1 MFVTR
6 FLRPI
11 LTGLLLIAAG
21 PALAINV
28 ERVKTPG
35 GLEAWLVQDNSNPIV
50 TMRFAFRGGAA
61 LDPKGKVGLANLV
74 ASTMDEGA
82 GNLDSQSFQKTLE
95 DKAIRIRFDA
105 GLDNFGGRLQTLV
118 RNQDKAFDL
127 LRLALN
133 APRFDTEPV
142 ERIRSQILVGLKQDE
157 ESPHSIAGKA
167 MREALYGGHPYGRPA
182 DGIPD
187 SVKAITADDLRAFV
201 TQRLTRDTLVIGI
214 VGDITPAKLA
224 ELLDA
229 TFGTLPA
236 QGTDWRLP
244 KIRAN
249 TDGRTIVIN
258 KDVPQSAILFA
269 DQGLLRDDPDFYA
282 AYVMNHVLGGGGF
295 TSRLYGEVREKRGL
309 AYSISSGLNPRR
321 ASATTVGGAGTANA
335 RVHETLDVVKAEW
348 QRMAEN
354 GVTNDELKDAKTY
367 LTGAYPLQFTDSTR
381 IARMLVG
388 IQLAELGIDYV
399 KSRNAFINAV
409 TRDDIARVAKK
420 LLDANRLVTVVVG
433 RPEGLPPAR

>member
-11 LTGLLLIAAG
+11 LTGVLLIAAG

-35 GLEAWLVQDNSNPIV
+35 GLQAWLVQDNSNPIV

-82 GNLDSQSFQKTLE
+82 GSLDSQSFQKTLE

-105 GLDNFGGRLQTLV
+105 GLDNFGGQLQTLV

-167 MREALYGGHPYGRPA
+167 MREALYGGHPYGRSA

-201 TQRLTRDTLVIGI
+201 SQRLTRDTLVIGV

-335 RVHETLDVVKAEW
+335 RVHETLNVVKAEW
-348 QRMAEN
+348 HRMAEN

-367 LTGAYPLQFTDSTR
+367 LTGAYPLQFTGSMR

-409 TRDDIARVAKK
+409 SRDDIARVAKK

-433 RPEGLPPAR
+433 RPEGLPATR

>member
-11 LTGLLLIAAG
+11 LTGLLLIGAG

-105 GLDNFGGRLQTLV
+105 GMDNFGGQLQTLV

-133 APRFDTEPV
+133 VPRFDAEPL

-182 DGIPD
+182 DGIPE
-187 SVKAITADDLRAFV
+187 SVKAIIADDLRAFV
-201 TQRLTRDTLVIGI
+201 SQRLTRDTLVIGI

-348 QRMAEN
+348 HRMAEN

-367 LTGAYPLQFTDSTR
+367 LTGAYPLQFTGSTR

-433 RPEGLPPAR
+433 RPEGLPATR

>member
-1 MFVTR
+1 MFITR

-249 TDGRTIVIN
+249 TDGRTIIIN

-348 QRMAEN
+348 HRMAEN

-367 LTGAYPLQFTDSTR
+367 LTGAYPLQFTGSTR

-433 RPEGLPPAR
+433 RPEGLPATR

>member
-1 MFVTR
+1 MFITR

-118 RNQDKAFDL
+118 RNQDEAFNL

-335 RVHETLDVVKAEW
+335 RVHETLNVVKAEW

-367 LTGAYPLQFTDSTR
+367 LTGAYPLQFTGSTR

-433 RPEGLPPAR
+433 RPEGLPATR

>member
-11 LTGLLLIAAG
+11 LTGVLLIAAG

-35 GLEAWLVQDNSNPIV
+35 GLQAWLVQDNSNPIV

-74 ASTMDEGA
+74 ASTLDEGA
-82 GNLDSQSFQKTLE
+82 GSLDSQSFQKTLE

-105 GLDNFGGRLQTLV
+105 GMDNFGGQLQTLV

-201 TQRLTRDTLVIGI
+201 SQRLTRDTLVVGI

-309 AYSISSGLNPRR
+309 AYSISSGLNPRW
-321 ASATTVGGAGTANA
+321 ASATTVGAAGTANA
-335 RVHETLDVVKAEW
+335 RVHETLNVVKAEW
-348 QRMAEN
+348 HRMAEN

-367 LTGAYPLQFTDSTR
+367 LTGAYPLQFTGSMR

-409 TRDDIARVAKK
+409 SRDDIARVAKK

-433 RPEGLPPAR
+433 RPEGLPATR

>member
-11 LTGLLLIAAG
+11 LTGVLLIAAG

-35 GLEAWLVQDNSNPIV
+35 GLQAWLVQDNSNPIV

-82 GNLDSQSFQKTLE
+82 GSLDSQSFQKTLE

-105 GLDNFGGRLQTLV
+105 GLDNFGGQLQTLV

-182 DGIPD
+182 EGIPD
-187 SVKAITADDLRAFV
+187 SVKAITADDLHAFV
-201 TQRLTRDTLVIGI
+201 SQRLTRDTLVIGV

-321 ASATTVGGAGTANA
+321 ASATTVGAAGTANA
-335 RVHETLDVVKAEW
+335 RVHETLNVVKAEW
-348 QRMAEN
+348 HRMAEN

-367 LTGAYPLQFTDSTR
+367 LTGAYPLQFTGSMR

-409 TRDDIARVAKK
+409 SRDDIARVAKK

-433 RPEGLPPAR
+433 RPEGLPATR

>member
-1 MFVTR
+1 VFITR

-157 ESPHSIAGKA
+157 ESPHSIAGKT

-249 TDGRTIVIN
+249 TDGRTIIIN

-348 QRMAEN
+348 HRMAEN

-367 LTGAYPLQFTDSTR
+367 LTGAYPLQFTGSTR

-433 RPEGLPPAR
+433 RPEGLPATR

>member
-11 LTGLLLIAAG
+11 LTGVLLIAAG

-35 GLEAWLVQDNSNPIV
+35 GLQAWLVQDNSNPIV

-105 GLDNFGGRLQTLV
+105 GMDNFGGQLQTLV

-182 DGIPD
+182 DGIPE
-187 SVKAITADDLRAFV
+187 SVKAIIADDLRAFV
-201 TQRLTRDTLVIGI
+201 SQRLTRDTLVIGV

-335 RVHETLDVVKAEW
+335 RVHETLNVVKAEW
-348 QRMAEN
+348 HRMAEN

-367 LTGAYPLQFTDSTR
+367 LTGAYPLQFTGSMR

-409 TRDDIARVAKK
+409 SRDDIARVAKK

-433 RPEGLPPAR
+433 RPEGLPATR

>member
-1 MFVTR
+1 VFVTR

-229 TFGTLPA
+229 TFGTLPP

-269 DQGLLRDDPDFYA
+269 DQGLLRNDPDFYA

-367 LTGAYPLQFTDSTR
+367 LTGAYPLQFTGSTR

-433 RPEGLPPAR
+433 RPEGLPATR

>member
-1 MFVTR
+1 MSVTC
-6 FLRPI
+6 FLRLI
-11 LTGLLLIAAG
+11 LTGLFLAAAG

-28 ERVKTPG
+28 ERVKTAG
-35 GLEAWLVQDNSNPIV
+35 SLEAWLVQDHSNPII
-50 TMRFAFRGGAA
+50 TMRFAFGGGAA
-61 LDPKGKVGLANLV
+61 LDPKGKGGLANLV

-82 GNLDSQSFQKTLE
+82 GDLDSQSFQKTLE

-127 LRLALN
+127 LRLALT

-142 ERIRSQILVGLKQDE
+142 ERVRSQILVGLKQDE

-167 MREALYGGHPYGRPA
+167 MREVLYGDHPYSRSA
-182 DGIPD
+182 DGMPE
-187 SVKAITADDLRAFV
+187 SVKTITADDLRAFV
-201 TQRLTRDTLVIGI
+201 TQRFTRDTLVIGA
-214 VGDITPAKLA
+214 VGDITSSKLA
-224 ELLDA
+224 GFLDA
-229 TFGTLPA
+229 TFGTLPSK
-236 QGTDWRLP
+236 GTDWRLP

-249 TDGRTIVIN
+249 TNGRSIVIDKN
-258 KDVPQSAILFA
+258 VPQSAILFA
-269 DQGLLRDDPDFYA
+269 DQGLLRNDPDFYA

-309 AYSISSGLNPRR
+309 AYSVSSSLNPRR

-335 RVHETLDVVKAEW
+335 RVRETLDIVKSEW
-348 QRMAEN
+348 RRMAED
-354 GVTNDELKDAKTY
+354 GVTSDELGDAKTY
-367 LTGAYPLQFTDSTR
+367 LTGAYPLRFTGSAR

-388 IQLAELGIDYV
+388 IQLSELGIDYV
-399 KSRNAFINAV
+399 KDRNAFINAV

-433 RPEGLPPAR
+433 RPEGLPATR

>member
-1 MFVTR
+1 MFVTH

-11 LTGLLLIAAG
+11 LTSLLLIAAG

-118 RNQDKAFDL
+118 RNQDEAFDL

-133 APRFDTEPV
+133 VPRFDTEPL
-142 ERIRSQILVGLKQDE
+142 ERIRSQVLVGLKQDE

-167 MREALYGGHPYGRPA
+167 MREALYGSHPYGRSA
-182 DGIPD
+182 DGNPD

-214 VGDITPAKLA
+214 VGHITPVKLA

-229 TFGTLPA
+229 TFGALPP
-236 QGTDWRLP
+236 QGTDWRVP
-244 KIRAN
+244 KVRAK
-249 TDGRTIVIN
+249 TDGRTIVID

-269 DQGLLRDDPDFYA
+269 DQGPLRDDPDFYA

-321 ASATTVGGAGTANA
+321 ASATIVGGAGTANA
-335 RVHETLDVVKAEW
+335 RVHETLDVVEAEW
-348 QRMAEN
+348 HRMSEN
-354 GVTNDELKDAKTY
+354 GVTNDELNDAKTY
-367 LTGAYPLQFTDSTR
+367 LTGAYPLQFTGSTR

-409 TRDDIARVAKK
+409 THDDIARVAKK
-420 LLDANRLVTVVVG
+420 LLDAKRLVTVVVG
-433 RPEGLPPAR
+433 RPEGLPATR

>member
-1 MFVTR
+1 MFVTH

-11 LTGLLLIAAG
+11 LTSLLLIAAG

-82 GNLDSQSFQKTLE
+82 GNMDSQSFQKTLE
-95 DKAIRIRFDA
+95 DKAIRIQFDA

-118 RNQDKAFDL
+118 RNQDEAFDL

-167 MREALYGGHPYGRPA
+167 MREALYGGHPYGRSA
-182 DGIPD
+182 DGTTD
-187 SVKAITADDLRAFV
+187 SITAITADDLRSFV
-201 TQRLTRDTLVIGI
+201 AQRLTRDTLVIGI

-244 KIRAN
+244 NIRAN

-348 QRMAEN
+348 HRMAEN

-367 LTGAYPLQFTDSTR
+367 LTGAYPLQFTGSTR

-399 KSRNAFINAV
+399 KNRNAFIDAV

-420 LLDANRLVTVVVG
+420 LLDASRLVTVIVG
-433 RPEGLPPAR
+433 RPEDLPVAR

>member
-1 MFVTR
+1 M
-6 FLRPI
+6 
-11 LTGLLLIAAG
+11 
-21 PALAINV
+21 AINV

-82 GNLDSQSFQKTLE
+82 GNLNSQSFQKILE

-118 RNQDKAFDL
+118 RNQDEAFDL

-157 ESPHSIAGKA
+157 ENPHSIAGKA
-167 MREALYGGHPYGRPA
+167 MREALYGGHPYGRSPE
-182 DGIPD
+182 GIPD

-214 VGDITPAKLA
+214 VGNITPAKLA

-295 TSRLYGEVREKRGL
+295 TSRLYREVREKRGL

-321 ASATTVGGAGTANA
+321 ASATTVAGAGTANA
-335 RVHETLDVVKAEW
+335 RVHETLDVVQAEW
-348 QRMAEN
+348 HRMSEN
-354 GVTNDELKDAKTY
+354 GVTNDELNDAKTY
-367 LTGAYPLQFTDSTR
+367 LTGAYPLQFTGSTR

-433 RPEGLPPAR
+433 RPEGLPATR

>member
-82 GNLDSQSFQKTLE
+82 GNMDSQSFQKTLE
-95 DKAIRIRFDA
+95 DKAIRIQFDA

-118 RNQDKAFDL
+118 RNQDEAFDL

-142 ERIRSQILVGLKQDE
+142 ERIRSQILVSLKQDE
-157 ESPHSIAGKA
+157 ETPHKVAGKA
-167 MREALYGGHPYGRPA
+167 MREALFSGHPYGRSA
-182 DGIPD
+182 DGTAD
-187 SVKAITADDLRAFV
+187 SITAITADDLRSFV
-201 TQRLTRDTLVIGI
+201 AQRLTRDTLVIGI

-244 KIRAN
+244 NIRAN

-295 TSRLYGEVREKRGL
+295 TSRLYREVREKRGL

-321 ASATTVGGAGTANA
+321 ASATIVGGAGTANA

-348 QRMAEN
+348 HRMAEN
-354 GVTNDELKDAKTY
+354 GVTNDELNDAKTY
-367 LTGAYPLQFTDSTR
+367 LTGAYPLQFTGSTR

-409 TRDDIARVAKK
+409 THDDIARVAKK

-433 RPEGLPPAR
+433 RPEGLPATR

>member
-11 LTGLLLIAAG
+11 LTCLLLIGAG

-82 GNLDSQSFQKTLE
+82 GDLDSQSFQKTLE

-157 ESPHSIAGKA
+157 ENPHSIAGKA

-229 TFGTLPA
+229 TFGTLPP

-335 RVHETLDVVKAEW
+335 RVHETLDVVKTEW

-367 LTGAYPLQFTDSTR
+367 LTGAYPLQFTGSTR

-433 RPEGLPPAR
+433 RPEGLPATR

>member
-6 FLRPI
+6 FIRPI
-11 LTGLLLIAAG
+11 LTGVLLIAAG

-105 GLDNFGGRLQTLV
+105 GLDNFGGQLQTLV

-133 APRFDTEPV
+133 VPRFDAEPL

-182 DGIPD
+182 DGIPE
-187 SVKAITADDLRAFV
+187 SVKAIIADDLRAFV
-201 TQRLTRDTLVIGI
+201 SQRLTRDTLVIGI

-295 TSRLYGEVREKRGL
+295 TSRLYREVREKRGL

-348 QRMAEN
+348 HRMAEN
-354 GVTNDELKDAKTY
+354 GVTNNELKDAKTY
-367 LTGAYPLQFTDSTR
+367 LTGAYPLQFTGSTR

-420 LLDANRLVTVVVG
+420 LLDPKRLVTVVVG
-433 RPEGLPPAR
+433 RPEGLPATR

>member
-1 MFVTR
+1 MSIARLF
-6 FLRPI
+6 RPI
-11 LTGLLLIAAG
+11 LTSLLLIAAL

-35 GLEAWLVQDNSNPIV
+35 GIEAWLVQDHTNPII

-74 ASTMDEGA
+74 ASSIDEGA
-82 GNLDSQSFQKTLE
+82 GDLDSQSFQKTLE

-105 GLDNFGGRLQTLV
+105 GLDNFGGRLQTLA
-118 RNQDKAFDL
+118 RNRDEAFNL

-157 ESPHSIAGKA
+157 ETPHNIAGKA
-167 MREALYGGHPYGRPA
+167 MREALYSGHPYGRSA
-182 DGIPD
+182 DGTTD
-187 SVKAITADDLRAFV
+187 SITAITADDLRSFV
-201 TQRLTRDTLVIGI
+201 AQRLTRDTLVIGI
-214 VGDITPAKLA
+214 VGNIAPAELA

-236 QGTDWRLP
+236 QGTDWRVP
-244 KIRAN
+244 KVRAN
-249 TDGRTIVIN
+249 TDGRTIVID

-269 DQGLLRDDPDFYA
+269 DQGPLRDDPDFYA

-295 TSRLYGEVREKRGL
+295 TSRLYREVREKRGL
-309 AYSISSGLNPRR
+309 AYNISSGLNPRL
-321 ASATTVGGAGTANA
+321 ASATTVVGAGTANA
-335 RVHETLDVVKAEW
+335 RVRETLDLVKTEW
-348 QRMAEN
+348 RRMAKN
-354 GVTNDELKDAKTY
+354 GVDDDELKDTKTY
-367 LTGAYPLQFTDSTR
+367 LTGAYPLQFTGSAR

-399 KSRNAFINAV
+399 KNRNAFINAV

-420 LLDANRLVTVVVG
+420 LLDANRLVTVIVG
-433 RPEGLPPAR
+433 RPEGLPITR

>member
-6 FLRPI
+6 FIRPI
-11 LTGLLLIAAG
+11 LTGVLLIAAG

-105 GLDNFGGRLQTLV
+105 GMDNFGGQLQTLV

-182 DGIPD
+182 DGIPE
-187 SVKAITADDLRAFV
+187 SVKAIIADDLRAFV
-201 TQRLTRDTLVIGI
+201 SQRLTRDTLVIGV

-321 ASATTVGGAGTANA
+321 ASATTVGAAGTANA
-335 RVHETLDVVKAEW
+335 RVHETLNVVKAEW
-348 QRMAEN
+348 HRMAEN

-367 LTGAYPLQFTDSTR
+367 LTGAYPLQFTGSTR

-409 TRDDIARVAKK
+409 SRDDIARVAKK

-433 RPEGLPPAR
+433 RPEGLPATR

>member
-6 FLRPI
+6 FIRPI
-11 LTGLLLIAAG
+11 LTGVLLIAAG

-105 GLDNFGGRLQTLV
+105 GMDNFGGQLQTLV

-167 MREALYGGHPYGRPA
+167 MREALYSGHPYGRSPK
-182 DGIPD
+182 GIPD

-201 TQRLTRDTLVIGI
+201 TQRLTRDTLVIGV

-335 RVHETLDVVKAEW
+335 RVHETLNVVKAEW
-348 QRMAEN
+348 HRMAEN

-367 LTGAYPLQFTDSTR
+367 LTGAYPLQFTGSTR

-409 TRDDIARVAKK
+409 SRDDIARVAKK

-433 RPEGLPPAR
+433 RPEGLPATR

>member
-1 MFVTR
+1 
-6 FLRPI
+6 
-11 LTGLLLIAAG
+11 
-21 PALAINV
+21 
-28 ERVKTPG
+28 
-35 GLEAWLVQDNSNPIV
+35 
-50 TMRFAFRGGAA
+50 
-61 LDPKGKVGLANLV
+61 
-74 ASTMDEGA
+74 
-82 GNLDSQSFQKTLE
+82 
-95 DKAIRIRFDA
+95 
-105 GLDNFGGRLQTLV
+105 
-118 RNQDKAFDL
+118 
-127 LRLALN
+127 
-133 APRFDTEPV
+133 
-142 ERIRSQILVGLKQDE
+142 
-157 ESPHSIAGKA
+157 IAGKA

-335 RVHETLDVVKAEW
+335 RVHETLNVVKAEW
-348 QRMAEN
+348 HRMAQN

-367 LTGAYPLQFTDSTR
+367 LTGAY
-381 IARMLVG
+381 
-388 IQLAELGIDYV
+388 
-399 KSRNAFINAV
+399 
-409 TRDDIARVAKK
+409 
-420 LLDANRLVTVVVG
+420 
-433 RPEGLPPAR
+433 